1 MRILKFG
8 GKSLETTQK
17 TQKICKYIKKIY
29 KKERKL
35 IIVVSAMG
43 SSTNS
48 LIELSK
54 PFKPEKHSKRELD
67 ALLSTGETIS
77 ASLFAMI
84 LNSMS
89 VPAKSFQAWQL
100 NIKTHGDF
108 QNSLITHI
116 DKQKLD
122 ECLSLGVVAV
132 VTGFQGVNSSGETTT
147 LGRGGSDTT
156 AAAIGAVYNTNVEL
170 YSDFNG
176 MYSCDPRDIK
186 TKKLKSISLEQL
198 DKATSNGTK
207 LVSNRAVKISKT
219 HNINLILKSSS
230 EPDLVGTISNSIET
244 ENIIISSI
252 SNLCEITIDLSNE
265 SKIKL
270 LSKNVLLWLNGY
282 KIYNF
287 TLNSCKI
294 ILLVNTS
301 DKNEI
306 LKILAKKL
314 NIWNKKNI
322 FFMACKN

>member
-29 KKERKL
+29 KKEKKL
-35 IIVVSAMG
+35 IIIVSAMG

-54 PFKPEKHSKRELD
+54 EFKPEKHSNRELD
-67 ALLSTGETIS
+67 ALLSTGETVS

-84 LNSMS
+84 LNSMN

-100 NIKTHGDF
+100 NIKTHGYF

-122 ECLSLGVVAV
+122 DCLAQEVVAV
-132 VTGFQGVNSSGETTT
+132 VAGFQGVNSNGDTTT

-156 AAAIGAVYNTNVEL
+156 AAAIGAIYNTNVEL

-186 TKKLKSISLEQL
+186 TKKLKTISLNQL
-198 DKATSNGTK
+198 DRATSNGTK
-207 LVSNRAVKISKT
+207 LVSNRAVKISKA
-219 HNINLILKSSS
+219 HNINLILKSSNN
-230 EPDLVGTISNSIET
+230 PKLVGTVSNSIET
-244 ENIIISSI
+244 ENIVISSI

-270 LSKNVLLWLNGY
+270 LSKNVLYWLNSY
-282 KIYNF
+282 RIYNF
-287 TLNSCKI
+287 TVKSYNI
-294 ILLVNTS
+294 ILLINAS

-306 LKILAKKL
+306 LKILAKNL
-314 NIWNKKNI
+314 NI
-322 FFMACKN
+322 